1 MTSGSLWN
9 YYRDEIDDVDDND
22 SDVKSF
28 KCKTKIKRK
37 TLERPTQLGNQG
49 DANRPPQPAVP
60 TLNVAVT
67 ILLKYLSHFWRFLDL
82 PLINCEIELDL
93 SCEKE
98 CLLIEHHNNITGV
111 NLVITS
117 TKFFVPVVTLSMNN
131 NIKFLENINQGF
143 ERTISW
149 NEYISEITT
158 QPKNNNLDCLID
170 PTFRN
175 INRSFVL
182 SFKNGNDDAARD
194 SFGGY

>member
-1 MTSGSLWN
+1 M
-9 YYRDEIDDVDDND
+9 
-22 SDVKSF
+22 
-28 KCKTKIKRK
+28 
-37 TLERPTQLGNQG
+37 
-49 DANRPPQPAVP
+49 
-60 TLNVAVT
+60 
-67 ILLKYLSHFWRFLDL
+67 
-82 PLINCEIELDL
+82 
-93 SCEKE
+93 
-98 CLLIEHHNNITGV
+98 IEHHNNITGV

>member
-37 TLERPTQLGNQG
+37 TLERPTQPGNQG

-82 PLINCEIELDL
+82 PLINCEKCYK
-93 SCEKE
+93 S
-98 CLLIEHHNNITGV
+98 V
-111 NLVITS
+111 
-117 TKFFVPVVTLSMNN
+117 
-131 NIKFLENINQGF
+131 
-143 ERTISW
+143 
-149 NEYISEITT
+149 Y
-158 QPKNNNLDCLID
+158 
-170 PTFRN
+170 
-175 INRSFVL
+175 
-182 SFKNGNDDAARD
+182 
-194 SFGGY
+194 